1 MFVRELAELA
11 RRLDAPSF
19 ERQMGPFALMQ
30 RPPPES
36 RVEQSKAAG
45 VGTSLNP
52 VFQLKKP
59 PASIDFADLLVA
71 LLPPLRGDG
80 SLELNIG
87 RAPDC
92 ELVVEDVQVS
102 KRHAV
107 IRWNGAAGVITELGS
122 ANGTFING
130 HKMKDQ
136 WTLRDSDG
144 LSFGQSH
151 FIFLLAATLHR
162 RIGALR

>member
-11 RRLDAPSF
+11 RGLTAATF

-36 RVEQSKAAG
+36 RAVLSKAAG
-45 VGTSLNP
+45 VGTTLNP
-52 VFQLKKP
+52 VLQLKAP

-71 LLPPLRGDG
+71 LLPPPTRDG
-80 SLELNIG
+80 SLELFIG
-87 RAPDC
+87 RSPDC

-107 IRWNGAAGVITELGS
+107 IRWNGTDGVISELGS
-122 ANGTFING
+122 ANGTYING

-151 FIFLLAATLHR
+151 FIYLRAATLHR
-162 RIGALR
+162 RIGGR